1 MRSNL
6 PKVLHKVGGL
16 AMVGHVIHAVRD
28 AGCEK
33 MALVVGNGA
42 EKVSAEAGA
51 LGVPMDTFIQT
62 ERLGTAHA
70 VLAAKDA
77 IANGQMDVIIGY
89 GDTPLVTSDLFES
102 ISSCLTAGA
111 DVAVLGFETEQ
122 PTGYGR
128 LLMEPSAMIT

>member
-1 MRSNL
+1 MSGTFLAIILAAGEGTRMRSNL

-16 AMVGHVIHAVRD
+16 PMVGHVIHAVKE
-28 AGCEK
+28 AGCQK

-70 VLAAKDA
+70 VLAAKNA
-77 IANGQMDVIIGY
+77 IASGQMDVIIGY
-89 GDTPLVTSDLFES
+89 GCLLYTSPSPRDLS
-102 ISSCLTAGA
+102 TSRMPSSA
-111 DVAVLGFETEQ
+111 
-122 PTGYGR
+122 
-128 LLMEPSAMIT
+128 